1 MESVMT
7 IEQPQH
13 DKDGK
18 HPPQEAARQ
27 MPFAGESRRR
37 FTKTGLAA
45 SGVLLTLANR
55 SALGA
60 GITVSPSVYASGNT
74 SGHGPAAP
82 AVTLGLTPS
91 YWSDPN
97 KWPSNLNKNS
107 RFQDIFS
114 DCVNGKQFFND
125 KLKDLLGGTASDD
138 PIGLGQYLVAAY
150 LNNLAGRCSFLTL
163 AQIKAMYTGVCV
175 SGAQTYVPNQGAK
188 PWTAYDVKNYLAG
201 TCTG

>member
-1 MESVMT
+1 MT

-13 DKDGK
+13 DKDGR
-18 HPPQEAARQ
+18 HPPQEAAGQ
-27 MPFAGESRRR
+27 APFAGESRRR

-74 SGHGPAAP
+74 SGHGPAA
-82 AVTLGLTPS
+82 AATTLGLTPS

-97 KWPSNLNKNS
+97 KWPNSVNKNTK
-107 RFQDIFS
+107 FQDIFS
-114 DCVNGKQFFND
+114 DCASGKQFFND
-125 KLKDLLGGTASDD
+125 KLKDILAGTVSDD
-138 PIGLGQYLVAAY
+138 PIGFGQYLVAAY
-150 LNNLAGRCSFLTL
+150 FNNLTGRCAFLTL
-163 AQIKAMYTGVCV
+163 AQIKAMYTGICV
-175 SGAQTYVPNQGAK
+175 SGTQTYVPNQGAK
-188 PWTAYDVKNYLAG
+188 PWTVYDVKNYLAG